1 MGKRR
6 KVITGKPASRKSAKT
21 KFDSRGLFRQLLV
34 IFLVSFFIST
44 ALIIYLFGMTEN
56 FFARLFWCIAVI
68 FIFIATL
75 VLGIIPVINY
85 YGNKWPK

>member
-1 MGKRR
+1 
-6 KVITGKPASRKSAKT
+6 
-21 KFDSRGLFRQLLV
+21 
-34 IFLVSFFIST
+34 T